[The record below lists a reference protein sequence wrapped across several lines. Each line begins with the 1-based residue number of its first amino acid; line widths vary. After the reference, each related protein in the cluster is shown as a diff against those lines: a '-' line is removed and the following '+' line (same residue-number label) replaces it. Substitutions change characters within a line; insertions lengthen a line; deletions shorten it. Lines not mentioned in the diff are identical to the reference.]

1 MEELEEYEAH
11 FRVDDDSQA
20 TWAMKKL
27 REKVLKI
34 RENERIAK
42 EQLDV
47 IAEWLKDVNSALE
60 RDAAFFE
67 GHLKDYM
74 RRERNN
80 RKSIKLPWGTLKSTA
95 STKIEVEPEF
105 ISWAQ
110 ENDRDDLLRYP
121 APEPNKT
128 AIAEAGPLP
137 HVNVLE
143 SVSFSVKVKE

>member
-1 MEELEEYEAH
+1 MEELEEYKTE

-42 EQLDV
+42 EQLDAV
-47 IAEWLKDVNSALE
+47 AQWLEEVNGTLQSE
-60 RDAAFFE
+60 AAFFD

-74 RRERNN
+74 RRERDK
-80 RKSIKLPWGTLKSTA
+80 RKSIKLPWGTIKSTA
-95 STKIEVEPEF
+95 STRIEVEPEF
-105 ISWAQ
+105 IAWAQ
-110 ENDRDDLLRYP
+110 ENERDDLLRFYP
-121 APEPNKT
+121 PEPNKT

-137 HVNVLE
+137 HVSVLE
-143 SVSFSVKVKE
+143 TVSFSVKVKE